1 MPWALSIEAQRAGL
15 GRQKASL
22 NILCVFFCVLVGG
35 FVPGFVL
42 VWHKKTLL
50 GNFTYQYPLF
60 NTKKLGLFPSCA
72 LE

>member
-1 MPWALSIEAQRAGL
+1 MAIEAQRTRL
-15 GRQKASL
+15 GRRKFGS

-50 GNFTYQYPLF
+50 GNFIYQYPLL
-60 NTKKLGLFPSCA
+60 NTQELGLFPSCA
-72 LE
+72 